1 MKAGRNVTR
10 TVKSY
15 LVIISIT
22 WRRKGRSYVVHV
34 AQLLLTATLYIC
46 FPTKSI
52 KSIVLVGCLHVQ
64 YMLTREPQ
72 QGQYKDDTFTFNK
85 CLYHEASTGKKRK
98 KLSSILF
105 LSRIVTLTP
114 MNKEEREEYP
124 DRKLPPSLSP

>member
-1 MKAGRNVTR
+1 MKAGSNISR
-10 TVKSY
+10 TIKSY
-15 LVIISIT
+15 LVLISIT

-46 FPTKSI
+46 LPTKVI
-52 KSIVLVGCLHVQ
+52 KSIVLVGRLHVQ

-85 CLYHEASTGKKRK
+85 CLYHEASTGKKK
-98 KLSSILF
+98 KEAEFNFVSFEDCYLN
-105 LSRIVTLTP
+105 P
-114 MNKEEREEYP
+114 NEQEGEEYP